1 MEKSWGYYSIDKIL
15 IKCEIWSLKVPQC
28 FVGLW
33 CFPIDLA
40 IGVCISQ
47 GPLLRAFVTLLK
59 ATTTSKLLC
68 SGTCTI
74 PKLYF
79 TNSQHQ
85 DHWSG
90 LKRPN
95 SFGIKNLKQLKGT
108 ATHLFKNLY
117 RGPQRR
123 CLFTYVSRQSKHC
136 RSAMLDP
143 NCRTFCC
150 ASGSLLP
157 VYQNFASIP
166 PTINRVTHQ
175 RIGWREFQMNPTT
188 PGSHQKK
195 FD

>member
-95 SFGIKNLKQLKGT
+95 SFGINNLKQLICSRTSIGDRKDGVCLPMSLDSQNT
-108 ATHLFKNLY
+108 VALPCLTQTVEHFVVLQVLY
-117 RGPQRR
+117 
-123 CLFTYVSRQSKHC
+123 
-136 RSAMLDP
+136 
-143 NCRTFCC
+143 
-150 ASGSLLP
+150 
-157 VYQNFASIP
+157 
-166 PTINRVTHQ
+166 
-175 RIGWREFQMNPTT
+175 
-188 PGSHQKK
+188 
-195 FD
+195 